1 MDEAAPDLPLA
12 GIRILD
18 LSTVVAGPFGSEIL
32 GHLGADVIRIDPPP
46 ADPPLPAKA
55 PGDPVSEAEGF
66 LWALQRNKR
75 SLCVDLKHP
84 EGRALFLD
92 LVRRA
97 DVVYDNFRPGVLQR
111 LGIDYPALRAANPRV
126 IACSVSGYGSFGP
139 WAEVGAYD
147 VTVQAL
153 SGAMSITGTGD
164 GFPCRWG
171 VPIGDIAGSLYAAI
185 GVLAALEERARTGEG
200 QAVEVALLD
209 GQLALHT
216 YRVPQAF
223 GAGVTFDAP
232 SPRRGGAG
240 TVPYGPFRCGD
251 GAWIVIAVASN
262 FWRRFCDVLDA
273 AEWIDDPRFVTLAD
287 RQNNQEALDR
297 LVEKRLATRDAAAWE
312 AALTARGV
320 PVGKVN
326 TIREAMLQP
335 QAMARAMDIA
345 LAAPGGRTVHVA
357 GSPIRFAGEPAAPQ
371 RPPSAKGADGGGIL
385 VEVLGLP
392 LERIAALRARGIVG
406 EGAA

>member
-1 MDEAAPDLPLA
+1 MDNGAPDLPLA
-12 GIRILD
+12 GLRILD

-46 ADPPLPAKA
+46 ADPPLPARPA
-55 PGDPVSEAEGF
+55 GSPVSEAEGF

-75 SLCVDLKHP
+75 SLCLDLKHP

-97 DVVYDNFRPGVLQR
+97 DVVYDNFRPGVTRR
-111 LGIDYPALRAANPRV
+111 LRIDYPALQEVSPRIV
-126 IACSVSGYGSFGP
+126 ACSVSGYGADGP

-185 GVLAALEERARTGEG
+185 GVLAALEERSRTGAG

-223 GAGVTFDAP
+223 GAGVAFDTP

-262 FWRRFCDVLDA
+262 FWRRFCEVLDRRS
-273 AEWIDDPRFVTLAD
+273 WIDDPRFATLAD
-287 RQNNQEALDR
+287 RQRNQAALDA
-297 LVEKRLATRDAAAWE
+297 LVEERLATRSAAAWE
-312 AALTARGV
+312 ADLAAQGV

-326 TIREAMLQP
+326 TIREAMQQE
-335 QAMARAMDIA
+335 QALARAMCVA

-357 GSPIRFAGEPAAPQ
+357 GSPIRFAGEAPAPQ
-371 RPPSAKGADGGGIL
+371 RLPSAKGADGAAIL
-385 VEVLGLP
+385 REVLGLADA
-392 LERIAALRARGIVG
+392 RIATLQAQGIVG
-406 EGAA
+406 RGPA